1 MISGRCVFSGRPG
14 VIPMMMVN
22 TAVPSDESLRVFLLA
37 RARAASDGRLILDV
51 AVGLLVALAL
61 LIWHPRPWL
70 APFAMGST
78 LAAFGAWGLAD
89 RELAER
95 AETAGPRGARALRML
110 RAVFAVAGGLAA
122 VVACFALLALALGT
136 SWKS

>member
-1 MISGRCVFSGRPG
+1 
-14 VIPMMMVN
+14 MMMVN
-22 TAVPSDESLRVFLLA
+22 TAYPPDEGLSAFLTA
-37 RARAASDGRLILDV
+37 RARDASDGRLILDV

-61 LIWHPRPWL
+61 LIWHPRAWL
-70 APFAMGST
+70 APFAMGTT

-95 AETAGPRGARALRML
+95 AETSGPHGARALRIL
-110 RAVFAVAGGLAA
+110 RVVFAVAGGLAA
-122 VVACFALLALALGT
+122 VVACFALLTLALGT